1 MTAYATGFAPGE
13 RVRGTMF
20 SSPIDLGVKP
30 ADDTGR
36 VDFTWIV
43 PVGITIGLHTVEFA
57 GEISGTV
64 SAQFTV
70 QAPPQ
75 AGTPGLSRTGAGVSP
90 AAVLVTFLLIGL
102 GAGLLRARRH
112 LRTT

>member
-1 MTAYATGFAPGE
+1 MTAHATGFQPGE
-13 RVRGTMF
+13 RVRGTMY
-20 SSPIDLGVKP
+20 SSPIDLGVQV
-30 ADDTGR
+30 ADLTGR
-36 VDFTWIV
+36 VDFTWVV
-43 PVGITIGLHTVEFA
+43 PIGVTVGLHTIEFA
-57 GEISGTV
+57 GEFSGTV

-70 QAPPQ
+70 QAATQ
-75 AGTPGLSRTGAGVSP
+75 AGPAGLSGTGAGVSP